1 MSWLALVSGFFGALL
16 GAVAGALI
24 AGYYTKYE
32 TRQRERAARREEWW
46 RRFEWA
52 ASLALSEQ
60 EIAQTAGLHV
70 LTQLGQSALADADDA
85 ELLQTFSQAVLDVL
99 LSEASPTPDDHFVL
113 RLDTEQGGGGDVQA

>member
-1 MSWLALVSGFFGALL
+1 MTWLALVFGFFGGLI

-60 EIAQTAGLHV
+60 EMAQTAGLHV
-70 LTQLGQSALADADDA
+70 LTQLGESALANTDDA

-99 LSEASPTPDDHFVL
+99 LSEAAPTPEDHFVV
-113 RLDTEQGGGGDVQA
+113 RLDPQPDGEDGQP

>member
-1 MSWLALVSGFFGALL
+1 MTWLALLLGFIGALI

-32 TRQRERAARREEWW
+32 TLQREQAARREEWW

-52 ASLALSEQ
+52 ASLALSDQ

-70 LTQLGQSALADADDA
+70 LTQLGQSALANTDDA

-99 LSEASPTPDDHFVL
+99 LSEASPTPEDHFVV
-113 RLDTEQGGGGDVQA
+113 RLDPDYGGGGG

>member
-1 MSWLALVSGFFGALL
+1 MTWLALLLGFVGALI

-24 AGYYTKYE
+24 TGYYTKYE

-52 ASLALSEQ
+52 ASLALSDR
-60 EIAQTAGLHV
+60 EIPQTAGLHV
-70 LTQLGQSALADADDA
+70 LTQLGQSALADTDDA

-99 LSEASPTPDDHFVL
+99 LSEASPTPEDHFVV
-113 RLDTEQGGGGDVQA
+113 RLDPGGDG